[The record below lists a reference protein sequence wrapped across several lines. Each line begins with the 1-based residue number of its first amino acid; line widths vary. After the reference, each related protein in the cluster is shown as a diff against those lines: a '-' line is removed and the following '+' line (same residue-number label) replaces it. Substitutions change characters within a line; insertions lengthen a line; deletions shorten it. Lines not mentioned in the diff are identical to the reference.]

1 LINGLVDFAVR
12 GRATSWEFVENALL
26 NNRLD
31 NRLLPRSL
39 LSFPSQQMEAKAR

>member
-1 LINGLVDFAVR
+1 MINGLVDFAVR
-12 GRATSWEFVENALL
+12 GRTMSWELVEKALL

-39 LSFPSQQMEAKAR
+39 LGFPSQQMEAIAK